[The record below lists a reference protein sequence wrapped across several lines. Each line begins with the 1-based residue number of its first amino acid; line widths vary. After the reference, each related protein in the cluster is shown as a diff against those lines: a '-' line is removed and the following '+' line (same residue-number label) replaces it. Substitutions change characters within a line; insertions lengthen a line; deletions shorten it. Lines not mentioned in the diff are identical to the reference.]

1 MQTIP
6 IILFGVLLN
15 AAAQL
20 CLKAG
25 ADKVGPITLSL
36 DNLWDLLRGIIFNP
50 MICLGL
56 SCYVVSVIAWIV
68 ALSRVEVSFAYPML
82 SIGYVVSAVAAY
94 YLFGEALTPMRMGG
108 IFVII
113 LGVFMISRTAA

>member
-1 MQTIP
+1 MNTIP
-6 IILFGVLLN
+6 IILLGVLLN

-25 ADKVGPITLSL
+25 TTKVGPIALTVDNAWSMFWTLA
-36 DNLWDLLRGIIFNP
+36 FNP
-50 MICLGL
+50 MIFIGL
-56 SCYVVSVIAWIV
+56 SCYVISVVAWIV
-68 ALSRVEVSFAYPML
+68 ALSRVDVSFAYPML

-94 YLFGEALTPMRMGG
+94 YLFGETLSPMRVGG

-113 LGVFMISRTAA
+113 LGVYIISRTAT